1 MQLNL
6 QPTLQNELVKVTPL
20 QAADFEELY
29 LVASDPLIW
38 EQHPARLRYQREVFE
53 QFFAEALASG
63 GAFLVRE
70 VATGRAIGSS
80 RYYDYFPDQDSIA
93 IGYTFLGRA
102 YWGGRYN
109 WALKSLMLDH
119 AFAHVGTVVFH
130 IGQFNLRS
138 QKGTEKLGAIK
149 VAEEQRDFT
158 GATQAVHY
166 VYHLARAGWE
176 KVYCP

>member
-1 MQLNL
+1 MPLDL
-6 QPTLQNELVKVTPL
+6 QPTLQNELVKIAPL

-38 EQHPARLRYQREVFE
+38 EQHPARLRYQREVFK
-53 QFFAEALASG
+53 QFFAEALASA
-63 GAFLVRE
+63 GAFLVCE
-70 VATGRAIGSS
+70 VATGQAIGSS

-109 WALKSLMLDH
+109 WALKSLMLHH

-138 QKGTEKLGAIK
+138 QKGTMKLGAIK
-149 VAEEQRDFT
+149 VAEEQRDFA
-158 GATQAVHY
+158 GATPAVHY
-166 VYHLARAGWE
+166 VYHLGKAEWE
-176 KVYCP
+176 ER